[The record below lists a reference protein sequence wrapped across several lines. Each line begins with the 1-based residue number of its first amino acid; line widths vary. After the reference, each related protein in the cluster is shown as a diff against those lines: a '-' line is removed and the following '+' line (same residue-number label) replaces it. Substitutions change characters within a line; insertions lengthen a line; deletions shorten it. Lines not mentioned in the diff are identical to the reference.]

1 MSKVHHQSSR
11 LRTFVTYHLPAI
23 VCAGAIIIVSS
34 IPKLQTP
41 KIGLPALD
49 KLAHF
54 IEYAVFAFL
63 IYRSFSHI
71 TRKITVNR
79 IFLFSALFLTFFAL
93 LDEIHQYFVPGRYSD
108 IYDLAMDVL
117 GTLVALVYLRVR
129 VRSAKEISP

>member
-1 MSKVHHQSSR
+1 MSKVHHQSNR

-23 VCAGAIIIVSS
+23 ICAAAIIVVSS

-41 KIGLPALD
+41 NLRVPALD

-54 IEYAVFAFL
+54 VEYAVFAILTF
-63 IYRSFSHI
+63 RSFSHI

-79 IFLFSALFLTFFAL
+79 TFLFSALFLTFFAL